1 MGRFS
6 GKTVVLTG
14 AGSGIGAAM
23 AKRFAADGAN
33 VVGLDISKVGL
44 DPVIAEI
51 TAAGGNAI
59 GCVTDVTNEASVCAA
74 AKAAVDR
81 FGSIDAWINCAG
93 YSRIV
98 PMLECTD
105 EIWNNTININLKG
118 CFYGCRAAVRQMLKQ
133 EKGAIVNISSE
144 SGKRG
149 GAQYQAYCASKF
161 GIIGMTQ
168 SIAQEFAKQG
178 IRANC
183 VCPGVVPTPMWDKQ
197 RVDYARKRN
206 IAPEDVMAYF
216 CNKIPMGR
224 ICSYD
229 DLYGI
234 ISFLASDD
242 SKYMTGQA
250 LNATGGSTMY

>member
-1 MGRFS
+1 MKKHL
-6 GKTVVLTG
+6 GKTVVVTG

-23 AKRFAADGAN
+23 SKLFAADGAN
-33 VVGLDISKVGL
+33 VVGLDISEQGL
-44 DPVIAEI
+44 NATVSEIAADGG
-51 TAAGGNAI
+51 TAM
-59 GCVTDVTNEASVCAA
+59 GCIVDVTNHDSVAEAAR
-74 AKAAVDR
+74 KAVDK
-81 FGSIDAWINCAG
+81 FGGIDAWINCAG
-93 YSRIV
+93 YSKIL
-98 PMLECTD
+98 PMLECTE
-105 EIWNNTININLKG
+105 EIWNRTMDINLKG
-118 CFYGCRAAVRQMLKQ
+118 CFFCCQAAVEQMLKQ
-133 EKGAIVNISSE
+133 GKGAIVNISSE

-168 SIAQEFAKQG
+168 SIAQEFAKKG

-206 IAPEDVMAYF
+206 IAPEDVMPYF

-224 ICSYD
+224 LCSYE

-242 SKYMTGQA
+242 SQYMTGQA
-250 LNATGGSTMY
+250 LNATGGATMH